1 MKANV
6 YLPSNYYKYTT
17 LEPSKNPKFI
27 IGAMVI
33 GIALLLIVGWLL
45 VKFINA
51 IRPTALDGMRLQ
63 DIFISTAMGSSFVI
77 PPAFFRNFGLALIA
91 VLILHEIVHSL
102 FYWLFSS
109 HRPKFGF
116 QGLLP
121 YAAAPSG
128 VYFPRNQFIIVG
140 LSPLVLLTAVG
151 LLLMVVLPIAFVPF
165 LIFFVAFN
173 AAGASGDLILVIQ
186 LIPFLSDTVMEDNGS
201 GMIIYGPK
209 ENRNAG

>member
-1 MKANV
+1 
-6 YLPSNYYKYTT
+6 
-17 LEPSKNPKFI
+17 
-27 IGAMVI
+27 MVI

-109 HRPKFGF
+109 HRPRFGF
-116 QGLLP
+116 QGLVP

>member
-1 MKANV
+1 
-6 YLPSNYYKYTT
+6 
-17 LEPSKNPKFI
+17 
-27 IGAMVI
+27 MVI

-45 VKFINA
+45 VKFMNA

-63 DIFISTAMGSSFVI
+63 DIFISTATGSSFVI
-77 PPAFFRNFGLALIA
+77 PPTFFRNFGLALIA
-91 VLILHEIVHSL
+91 VLILHEVVHSL

-109 HRPKFGF
+109 HRPMFGF

-140 LSPLVLLTAVG
+140 LSPLVLLTAFG
-151 LLLMVVLPIAFVPF
+151 LLLMVIVPIAYVPF
-165 LIFFVAFN
+165 LLFFVAFN
-173 AAGASGDLILVIQ
+173 AAGAAGDLILVIQ
-186 LIPFLSDTVMEDNGS
+186 LIHFLSDTVIEDNGS